1 MDPIILADGP
11 RLFACEANGGQIK
24 GEAMRDT
31 RQIASSGSA
40 WPCPRLRLTAALI
53 LAALSGLAGCAHR
66 PPPIQPWQRE
76 YLSKRALRFDA
87 DPFEARFRQ
96 HMFGSR
102 EGADGGYGHPGGG
115 CGCN

>member
-1 MDPIILADGP
+1 
-11 RLFACEANGGQIK
+11 
-24 GEAMRDT
+24 MRET
-31 RQIASSGSA
+31 RQIAPSGPARPSP
-40 WPCPRLRLTAALI
+40 WLRLLVASM

-87 DPFEARFRQ
+87 DPLEARFRQ

-102 EGADGGYGHPGGG
+102 EGAEGGYNQPGGG